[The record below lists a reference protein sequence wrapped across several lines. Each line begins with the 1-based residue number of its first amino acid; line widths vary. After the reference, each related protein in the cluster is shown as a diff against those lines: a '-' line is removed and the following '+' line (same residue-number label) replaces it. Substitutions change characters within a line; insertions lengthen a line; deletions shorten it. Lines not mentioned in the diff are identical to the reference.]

1 MLKTYPALPLSTL
14 LPGTGFAEPALALP
28 ERISL
33 DDTALSVMTDLE
45 RISAVLIRPDDSIDE
60 ANRRMIQRGVRLL
73 LVVDHARAVAG
84 LITANDILGEKP
96 LQVIN
101 QRGGRRQDIVVRDIM
116 TPQHQLEVLDMRDV
130 RGARVGHIVA
140 TLKETVRQHAV
151 VVDLDAG
158 GRQRLRGL
166 FSLTQIARQL
176 GIALQTTEVART
188 FSEIEASLTH

>member
-28 ERISL
+28 ERVSL

-73 LVVDHARAVAG
+73 LVVDESRAVAG

-96 LQVIN
+96 LQVIT
-101 QRGGRRQDIVVRDIM
+101 QRGGRRQDLVVRDIM

-130 RGARVGHIVA
+130 SHAHVGHVVA
-140 TLKETVRQHAV
+140 TLKESVRQHAI
-151 VVDLDAG
+151 VVDRAADG
-158 GRQRLRGL
+158 GQRVR
-166 FSLTQIARQL
+166 
-176 GIALQTTEVART
+176 
-188 FSEIEASLTH
+188 

>member
-1 MLKTYPALPLSTL
+1 
-14 LPGTGFAEPALALP
+14 
-28 ERISL
+28 
-33 DDTALSVMTDLE
+33 
-45 RISAVLIRPDDSIDE
+45 
-60 ANRRMIQRGVRLL
+60 
-73 LVVDHARAVAG
+73 VDHARAVAG

-96 LQVIN
+96 MQVIS
-101 QRGGRRQDIVVRDIM
+101 QGGGRRQDIVVRDIM